1 MAPDVTATS
10 SGRTVNHPS
19 VHREDQ
25 YLSTGAPYDV
35 RFDSNASNSISLAD
49 VLRDIGVINLSCK
62 P

>member
-10 SGRTVNHPS
+10 SGRTVNHPG
-19 VHREDQ
+19 VHREDK